1 MSTLIEAN
9 SNATETLKRFR
20 KIETAVRHGMLNG
33 IDNSLRIINIQAST
47 DLRSTTKGTG
57 LSRPSESINQNWHRE
72 LAKDEGGTITG
83 ILHNTS
89 QHCAY
94 VEFGTGE
101 YREGERYGPGVGFTE
116 SGDDDAVTDVI
127 IPTNSSF
134 LKFVVE
140 GKLVYPAFVK
150 GQKPKGYFRNAILRH
165 ERQIPRMV
173 TRDIQLRLMELR

>member
-9 SNATETLKRFR
+9 TNATETLNKFR
-20 KIETAVRHGMLNG
+20 RLETAVRHGMLNG
-33 IDNSLRIINIQAST
+33 VDNSLRLINIQAST

-57 LSRPSESINQNWHRE
+57 LSRPSESINQNWQRE

-89 QHCAY
+89 QHCAF

-101 YREGERYGPGVGFTE
+101 YREGERHGPGVGHIE
-116 SGDDDAVTDVI
+116 SEKALSDVI
-127 IPTNSSF
+127 IPTNSSY
-134 LKFVVE
+134 LKFIV
-140 GKLVYPAFVK
+140 GGSLVYSPYVR
-150 GQKPKGYFRNAILRH
+150 GQQPKAYFRKAISIY

-173 TRDIQLRLMELR
+173 TRDVQIRLRSM